1 MNLDKFLQ
9 SSFTRVGLHSET
21 EEYGVQVFSRIECN
35 GRERDRKQGNSPS
48 H

>member
-1 MNLDKFLQ
+1 MNPDKISP

-35 GRERDRKQGNSPS
+35 GNERDRKQGNSIS